1 MSTETQTLVPRKT
14 LAAGAA
20 SVLDVVRRT
29 AEPVPG
35 PEGDGVRWRT
45 ISYEGQPH
53 YSNRLYDGA
62 AGIGLFLADYATVT
76 GDPTARDLAQR
87 ALRWSA
93 APAQEEASRARPFR
107 GPGMEFS
114 LLVGRAG
121 LGLAWLHLARAVG
134 EGAPLAAARAIGDE
148 LVAREPGPFTY
159 LLSGAAGEGLL
170 LLRLWDATG
179 DARYLDG
186 AARYAA
192 WLERQ
197 AVRDALGC
205 TWRARDATAVP
216 PPGTRFA
223 GGGDPPSRYL
233 GLGIGVA
240 GVTHFLTLL
249 YGATRD
255 ARWETLAREGAD
267 TLLRLALPDHG
278 GLNWESE
285 PLEGAESKLRCQW
298 CRGAA
303 GVGLCLALCYEV
315 MGDPRYLKTAEAA
328 GETTYR
334 YGDVRANPSLCHGL
348 GGNAALF
355 VALHR
360 ATRRSTWLE
369 RAHAFAARAL
379 TYRTATPAGA
389 VWQADAPDST
399 SPDLM
404 CGAAGVGHFLLHLL
418 EPERVHL
425 PFLWPGAP
433 AAGDGVRTEG
443 VPQ

>member
-1 MSTETQTLVPRKT
+1 MTTETQVTRET

-20 SVLDVVRRT
+20 SVVDFLRRT

-35 PEGDGVRWRT
+35 PEGDGVRWQT
-45 ISYEGQPH
+45 LSYEGEPH
-53 YSNRLYDGA
+53 YSNRLYNGA
-62 AGIGLFLADYATVT
+62 AGIGLFLADYAAVT

-107 GPGMEFS
+107 GPGMDCS

-121 LGLAWLHLARAVG
+121 LGLAWLHLAAATGERAH
-134 EGAPLAAARAIGDE
+134 LAAATAVGDE
-148 LVAREPGPFTY
+148 LLAREPGPFTY

-170 LLRLWDATG
+170 LLRLREATG
-179 DARYLDG
+179 DGRYLAG
-186 AARYAA
+186 AVRYAA

-249 YGATRD
+249 SGATRD
-255 ARWETLAREGAD
+255 GRWATLAREGAD
-267 TLLRLALPDHG
+267 TLVRRAVPDRG

-285 PLEGAESKLRCQW
+285 PLDAAEGRLRCQW
-298 CRGAA
+298 CRGAP
-303 GVGLCLALCYEV
+303 GVGLCLASCYEV
-315 MGDPRYLKTAEAA
+315 LGEPRYLATAEAA

-348 GGNAALF
+348 CGNAALF
-355 VALHR
+355 LALYR
-360 ATRRSTWLE
+360 TTRRSLWLE

-379 TYRTATPAGA
+379 TYRTAAPAGD
-389 VWQADAPDST
+389 VWQGDAPDSA

-418 EPERVHL
+418 EPDRVRL
-425 PFLWPGAP
+425 PFLWAGGP
-433 AAGDGVRTEG
+433 AVGTAHHTGGLPR
-443 VPQ
+443 